1 MPIKRKAVAVM
12 RKRLP
17 WIERK
22 MQDGYSRE
30 AVWEMLRKQERLS
43 LTFNSFI
50 TTLARV
56 RQEHELARPKRQVIH
71 RKRAT
76 VAREATAPEQND
88 QGTEAQ
94 PTEMPMTGD
103 EGTTMTEVPTSSE
116 HPLSDHSTLPDAPEA
131 DVATDE
137 KEEGKRKGFFNRL
150 FGA

>member
-43 LTFNSFI
+43 LTFSSFI

-71 RKRAT
+71 RKRT
-76 VAREATAPEQND
+76 TMARKSAAPAQSSQDNEAR
-88 QGTEAQ
+88 
-94 PTEMPMTGD
+94 PTEIPMAGD
-103 EGTTMTEVPTSSE
+103 KADVMTEVSASSA
-116 HPLSDHSTLPDAPEA
+116 HPMPDHSTLPDAAEA
-131 DVATDE
+131 DVAADDNGE
-137 KEEGKRKGFFNRL
+137 SKRKGFFSRL